1 MGAFIPYQ
9 STAKL
14 QNRLTNYFLYTK
26 IHNYMIIKMGS
37 LALIKAGGEKK
48 KNILLGKLAH
58 EKMGAFIPNQSMAK
72 LQNRLTNKFEQKT
85 SVVNASFLF
94 FETSKLWALF
104 MYILY
109 IRWKAEGLR

>member
-48 KNILLGKLAH
+48 ILLG
-58 EKMGAFIPNQSMAK
+58 
-72 LQNRLTNKFEQKT
+72 
-85 SVVNASFLF
+85 VVNATFLF
-94 FETSKLWALF
+94 FETSKLWVLF
-104 MYILY
+104 MYVL
-109 IRWKAEGLR
+109 